1 MSLSAYY
8 FETVPL
14 ILFVIL
20 KKEQMMAIMYLQA

>member
-8 FETVPL
+8 FETVPFTF
-14 ILFVIL
+14 IIL